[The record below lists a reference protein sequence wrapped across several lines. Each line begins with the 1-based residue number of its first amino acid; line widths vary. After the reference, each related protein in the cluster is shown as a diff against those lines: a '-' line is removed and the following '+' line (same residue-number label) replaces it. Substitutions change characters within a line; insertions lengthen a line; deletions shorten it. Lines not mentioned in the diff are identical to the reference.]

1 MLYSSPL
8 GRDGGFKVC
17 DIKYVTMSRGR
28 IETGVQVV
36 DDRLNGGVPTG
47 SLVAIVAPPQ
57 TQSELLLYRATA
69 QRDSF
74 YLSTLRNEAN
84 VKRAFD
90 RSDVDLGNPM
100 VAYAEPGIPF
110 EEIGDVLGR
119 SGTETTI
126 VVDTANTLERRDPDQ
141 YQAFLNKLHTYVR
154 RTAGI
159 AYLHCHRTAS
169 EPAGREVTL
178 GMADI
183 VFELERVVDGSE
195 IETRLLVSK
204 FRGGTA
210 LTEPI
215 KLELTDSITVD
226 TSRDLA

>member
-1 MLYSSPL
+1 
-8 GRDGGFKVC
+8 
-17 DIKYVTMSRGR
+17 MSRGR
-28 IETGVQVV
+28 IETGVSVV
-36 DDRLNGGVPTG
+36 DDRLNGGIRAG
-47 SLVAIVAPPQ
+47 SLVAVVAPPQ

-74 YLSTLRNEAN
+74 YLSTLRNKAN

-90 RSDVDLGNPM
+90 RSNIDLGNPM
-100 VAYAEPGIPF
+100 VAYVEPGIPF
-110 EEIGDVLGR
+110 EEIGDVIGR
-119 SGTETTI
+119 SGTETNI
-126 VVDTANTLERRDPDQ
+126 IVDTANTLERRNPDK

-159 AYLHCHRTAS
+159 GFLHCHRTDR

-183 VFELERVVDGSE
+183 VFELERVVDASE
-195 IETRLLVSK
+195 VETRLVVSK
-204 FRGGTA
+204 CRGGTA